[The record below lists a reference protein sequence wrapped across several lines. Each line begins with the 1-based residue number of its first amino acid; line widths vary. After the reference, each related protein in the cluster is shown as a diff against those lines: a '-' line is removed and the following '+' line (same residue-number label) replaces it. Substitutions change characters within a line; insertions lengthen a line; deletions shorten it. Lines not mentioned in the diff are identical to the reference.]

1 MGLDQYL
8 YAKKYLTS
16 SGFLGEKNAEQ
27 YNTVVGIALPNGG
40 AITQERGIPS
50 AFVEVKIA
58 QWRKANAIHQW
69 FVDNCQGG
77 EDDCREAYVS
87 REQLEELKELCE
99 KVLADHSL
107 ADEELPTQSGF
118 FFGST
123 EYDEWYFGD
132 LEMTV
137 EMLEHALTLG
147 NDLDF
152 YYSSSW

>member
-27 YNTVVGIALPNGG
+27 YNVVVGIALPNGG

-58 QWRKANAIHQW
+58 QWRKANHIHKW
-69 FVDNCQGG
+69 FVDNCQDGN
-77 EDDCREAYVS
+77 DDCREAFVG
-87 REQLEELKELCE
+87 REQLEELIGLCKE
-99 KVLADHSL
+99 VLADHSI
-107 ADEELPTQSGF
+107 ASAVLPTTDGF
-118 FFGST
+118 FFGGT
-123 EYDEWYFGD
+123 EYDEWYFQD
-132 LEMTV
+132 TQDTV

>member
-16 SGFLGEKNAEQ
+16 SDFLGEENTKQ
-27 YNTVVGIALPNGG
+27 YHAVVGIALPNGG
-40 AITQERGIPS
+40 AITAERGIPS

-58 QWRKANAIHQW
+58 QWRKANHIHKW
-69 FVDNCQGG
+69 FVDNCQDGV
-77 EDDCREAYVS
+77 DDCRDAFVG
-87 REQLEELKELCE
+87 REQLEELIGLCKE
-99 KVLADHSL
+99 VLADHSI
-107 ADEELPTQSGF
+107 ASAVLPTTDGF
-118 FFGST
+118 FFGGT
-123 EYDEWYFGD
+123 EYDEWYFQD
-132 LEMTV
+132 TQATV